1 MTSSVWLGLG
11 LGVRFGRGRGREL
24 APGGVGFG
32 RGRRP
37 GGACFARGIGLGCRR
52 GSMPPGSGWC
62 QARRGAT
69 CATSCASGESTSTNG
84 ARFAHA
90 APHTVGSTML
100 AMPGTTVSAPKPN
113 GPMPAACSV
122 GSSGPRL
129 CLLACVP
136 RPSRMTSSSPRSGR
150 GRGSS
155 RAVCERSSDRWP
167 YTGGPYVAL
176 QERIDGPERTEAM
189 LVDAWE
195 APAAAANSSAARTP
209 TESAVSL
216 EGAVDGTLKPARG
229 SLRAY
234 FCQTRP
240 GVCLKC
246 QRSLAGFFL
255 SAFHLRATGQRASRT
270 VRPRRA

>member
-1 MTSSVWLGLG
+1 
-11 LGVRFGRGRGREL
+11 
-24 APGGVGFG
+24 
-32 RGRRP
+32 
-37 GGACFARGIGLGCRR
+37 
-52 GSMPPGSGWC
+52 
-62 QARRGAT
+62 
-69 CATSCASGESTSTNG
+69 
-84 ARFAHA
+84 
-90 APHTVGSTML
+90 
-100 AMPGTTVSAPKPN
+100 MPGTTVSAPKPN

-136 RPSRMTSSSPRSGR
+136 SPSRMTSSSPRSGR
-150 GRGSS
+150 GRRSS

-195 APAAAANSSAARTP
+195 ALAAADADLGGEDT
-209 TESAVSL
+209 
-216 EGAVDGTLKPARG
+216 DGECGVFAGCHGPDAQQRG
-229 SLRAY
+229 VTLRAC

-240 GVCLKC
+240 GVRLKC

>member
-11 LGVRFGRGRGREL
+11 LGVRFGRGRKRGL
-24 APGGVGFG
+24 APGRVGFG
-32 RGRRP
+32 RGRGP
-37 GGACFARGIGLGCRR
+37 GGACFARGIGLGFRR

-195 APAAAANSSAARTP
+195 APAAA
-209 TESAVSL
+209 
-216 EGAVDGTLKPARG
+216 
-229 SLRAY
+229 
-234 FCQTRP
+234 
-240 GVCLKC
+240 
-246 QRSLAGFFL
+246 
-255 SAFHLRATGQRASRT
+255 
-270 VRPRRA
+270 RPRRRGHRREFR